1 MSETGDA
8 GRGDQAAGLRRL
20 FGSPSAQVIAFA
32 SGGEGVKQGACL
44 ARTATV
50 LASMG
55 QGVAVVDEI
64 GGSDGPLASLGVTE
78 GHDLF
83 QALTGECTVRQTMVH
98 VAPLL
103 RAASARRAARAMERG
118 EYGLSER
125 YADFLAEAKRDA
137 AYVLIN
143 CAKRN
148 KGTSLSP
155 LSIDARHVVVVT
167 TTAAPSITAAYA
179 LIKRIVGER
188 GHGGLHLAVTGA
200 SDEGEAR
207 VVFAN
212 MHRLAKDHLGA
223 VINYLGYGREHLA
236 HALTRHLPP
245 GLEPSPRNPFPFPQQ
260 AVAARDS
267 VI

>member
-1 MSETGDA
+1 MDGGS
-8 GRGDQAAGLRRL
+8 DQAAGLRRL

-32 SGGEGVKQGACL
+32 PGVADVKQGAFL
-44 ARTATV
+44 ARTATM
-50 LASMG
+50 LAGMG
-55 QGVAVVDEI
+55 QGVAVVDEN
-64 GGSDGPLASLGVTE
+64 GGSDGPLASLGVAE

-103 RAASARRAARAMERG
+103 RAASARRAARVMERG

-125 YADFLAEAKRDA
+125 YAAFLAEAKRDA

-143 CAKRN
+143 CARRA
-148 KGTSLSP
+148 KGASLSP
-155 LSIDARHVVVVT
+155 LAIDARHVVVVT
-167 TTAAPSITAAYA
+167 TAAAASITAAYA

-212 MHRLAKDHLGA
+212 MQRVARDHLG
-223 VINYLGYGREHLA
+223 VTIDYLGYGREHLA
-236 HALTRHLPP
+236 HGLTRHLPP
-245 GLEPSPRNPFPFPQQ
+245 GVESPTRNPLPLPRQ